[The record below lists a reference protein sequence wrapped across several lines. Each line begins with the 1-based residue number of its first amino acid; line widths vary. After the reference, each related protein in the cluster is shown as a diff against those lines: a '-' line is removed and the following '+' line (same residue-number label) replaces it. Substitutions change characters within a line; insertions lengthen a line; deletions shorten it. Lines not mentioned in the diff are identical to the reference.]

1 MCHSL
6 IFFSRDL
13 TFLCILTPSFGNE
26 SIGNQPS
33 QFSLESLLF
42 FLIFQV
48 FHEQKSNLAL
58 SLRGVFQYSGPTDCA
73 LSHLAL
79 PFAL

>member
-1 MCHSL
+1 MKALGTSSL
-6 IFFSRDL
+6 
-13 TFLCILTPSFGNE
+13 
-26 SIGNQPS
+26 
-33 QFSLESLLF
+33 SLLLKACCSFSF
-42 FLIFQV
+42 FKCFMN
-48 FHEQKSNLAL
+48 KSNLAL